1 MSRRCVRGRFV
12 CCLIQVGDD
21 GAPRPARP
29 ENTKIFPR
37 HTKKLCSGHFGAG
50 ALSGSATQTMDRLR
64 PRRTPGPCIRGAC
77 GSLHFAATE
86 IFRDDR
92 GIRQR
97 RRGVAP
103 ALHRAAVDLQRDQ
116 GLEESFG
123 VKLFIRHHAQG
134 VSLTP
139 SGTRFYRKAQELLR
153 IAHEFEQNALA
164 DNDVITGQI
173 DIGCFETVA
182 PLYLP
187 QLIAGF
193 RERYPGVNIRLRD
206 GDQQELVQGLTSGT
220 FDLALM
226 YDHDLDGTIETEPL
240 MPPQQPRAAA
250 GESPVRGPDARVVA
264 RPLCGADDPARR
276 AAEPHVFRQPLSR
289 TQPRRTSCSARR
301 RSRWCAGWSARGSAS
316 RCSSRARIPNTRTT
330 ASAS

>member
-1 MSRRCVRGRFV
+1 MAHYTLRQLKYFV
-12 CCLIQVGDD
+12 TTV
-21 GAPRPARP
+21 
-29 ENTKIFPR
+29 E
-37 HTKKLCSGHFGAG
+37 
-50 ALSGSATQTMDRLR
+50 SGSVAE
-64 PRRTPGPCIRGAC
+64 A
-77 GSLHFAATE
+77 S
-86 IFRDDR
+86 
-92 GIRQR
+92 RQLFI
-97 RRGVAP
+97 AQP
-103 ALHRAAVDLQRDQ
+103 SISSAIK

-240 MPPQQPRAAA
+240 MPPQQPYVLLPEHHRFA
-250 GESPVRGPDARVVA
+250 GQTHVSLRD
-264 RPLCGADDPARR
+264 LCV
-276 AAEPHVFRQPLSR
+276 EPMIL
-289 TQPRRTSCSARR
+289 
-301 RSRWCAGWSARGSAS
+301 
-316 RCSSRARIPNTRTT
+316 
-330 ASAS
+330 